1 MNKLFVVCLKRYI
14 RNPRVKGLLTSVRLL
29 GESMMSG
36 YGALRV
42 GDSIVLLG
50 IFRRYWIDQCTS
62 RDKIR
67 TNHLTS
73 YVSKS
78 LRMNYITLT
87 SILKWDMSFHSL
99 RIRIWE
105 SQSSDSLCDSEQGLL
120 VKYKV
125 VRMSWVT
132 LWSSH
137 RYEIHVQDCWNTIVV
152 VVFWTTI

>member
-14 RNPRVKGLLTSVRLL
+14 RNLRVKGLLTSVWLL
-29 GESMMSG
+29 EESMMSG
-36 YGALRV
+36 YEALKV

-78 LRMNYITLT
+78 LCMNCIMLTL
-87 SILKWDMSFHSL
+87 ILKWDMPFHTLVFSF
-99 RIRIWE
+99 E
-105 SQSSDSLCDSEQGLL
+105 K
-120 VKYKV
+120 VK
-125 VRMSWVT
+125 VRTHYVIPNKAYWWSTKLWVC
-132 LWSSH
+132 H
-137 RYEIHVQDCWNTIVV
+137 E
-152 VVFWTTI
+152 

>member
-14 RNPRVKGLLTSVRLL
+14 RNLRVKGLLTSVWLL
-29 GESMMSG
+29 EESMMSG
-36 YGALRV
+36 YEALRV

-78 LRMNYITLT
+78 LCMNCIMLTL
-87 SILKWDMSFHSL
+87 ILKWDMPFHTLVFSFEKVRVRTHYWFRTGPIGEVLSC
-99 RIRIWE
+99 E
-105 SQSSDSLCDSEQGLL
+105 NVMSNF
-120 VKYKV
+120 VKF
-125 VRMSWVT
+125 S
-132 LWSSH
+132 
-137 RYEIHVQDCWNTIVV
+137 
-152 VVFWTTI
+152 